1 MSGTRNEFDEP
12 GANYPDSAKDADLE
26 QRGDAGV
33 GGAVAHEPDAHEDD
47 EARAAAGAPGEATQ
61 DGPALAQNAATDMQR
76 LGGVV
81 QQVRADVGGESLEIV
96 EKSLRR
102 RLSDVGITVADDE
115 VTALAR
121 DIAGS

>member
-33 GGAVAHEPDAHEDD
+33 GGEVAPDAD
-47 EARAAAGAPGEATQ
+47 EADGTAAGAGTVTGTQ
-61 DGPALAQNAATDMQR
+61 DGPALAQNVATDEER
-76 LGGVV
+76 LDGVV
-81 QQVRADVGGESLEIV
+81 QQVRADVGGESLDIV

-102 RLSDVGITVADDE
+102 RLSDVGIAVADEE
-115 VTALAR
+115 VEALAR
-121 DIAGS
+121 DIAGD

>member
-33 GGAVAHEPDAHEDD
+33 GGEVAQEGGEVS
-47 EARAAAGAPGEATQ
+47 PGVRTQ
-61 DGPALAQNAATDMQR
+61 DGPALAQNVATEMER

-81 QQVRADVGGESLEIV
+81 QQVRADVGGESLDIV
-96 EKSLRR
+96 EKSLRS
-102 RLSDVGITVADDE
+102 RLADVGITVADDE

-121 DIAGS
+121 DIAAS

>member
-1 MSGTRNEFDEP
+1 MSGARDEFD
-12 GANYPDSAKDADLE
+12 
-26 QRGDAGV
+26 GD
-33 GGAVAHEPDAHEDD
+33 P
-47 EARAAAGAPGEATQ
+47 RTQ
-61 DGPALAQNAATDMQR
+61 DGTTQDEPALAQNVATEMER

-102 RLSDVGITVADDE
+102 RLSDVGISVADDE

-121 DIAGS
+121 DIAGD

>member
-33 GGAVAHEPDAHEDD
+33 GGEVAPDAD
-47 EARAAAGAPGEATQ
+47 ESEGTAAGAGTVTGIQ
-61 DGPALAQNAATDMQR
+61 DGPALAQNVATDDER
-76 LGGVV
+76 LDGVV
-81 QQVRADVGGESLEIV
+81 QQVRADVGGESLDIV

-102 RLSDVGITVADDE
+102 RLADVGISVADDDVE
-115 VTALAR
+115 ALAR
-121 DIAGS
+121 DIAGD